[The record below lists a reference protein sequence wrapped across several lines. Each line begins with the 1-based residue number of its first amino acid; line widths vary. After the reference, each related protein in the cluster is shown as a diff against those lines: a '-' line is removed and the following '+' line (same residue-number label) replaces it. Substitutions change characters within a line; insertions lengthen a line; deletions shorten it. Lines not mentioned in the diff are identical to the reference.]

1 MEIRSV
7 DLNLLPVLDA
17 LLRHRSVSVAARE
30 LDMSQSALS
39 SALARLR
46 ALLGDELL
54 VRTGRGMLP
63 TARGSELAAP
73 VAAILAQVR
82 DQVLSTGGFVPA
94 QATRRFTL
102 CLSDVG
108 SYVLWPRIVQAV
120 RAQAPR
126 VRLRLRTLA
135 QPAIPPAL
143 ESAEVDLAVGAYPG
157 LPGSLFQRRLFDRQ
171 YVGLVRAG
179 HPLAGQRLTLRQF
192 AAASHVVVRMSSGIQ
207 ERIDEALGRQGLARE
222 DVLEMPSYLMLPP
235 LLLAGD
241 AFAVIPG
248 QLADAFCQHG
258 PFVPMV
264 LPLALPASTIRQHW
278 HRRFHEDA
286 GNVWLRDTIA
296 GLFGDAAP

>member
-1 MEIRSV
+1 MDIRTV

-82 DQVLSTGGFVPA
+82 DQVLPAGGFVPA
-94 QATRRFTL
+94 QATRQFTL

-126 VRLRLRTLA
+126 VTLRLRTLA
-135 QPAIPPAL
+135 QTAIAPAL
-143 ESAEVDLAVGAYPG
+143 ESGEVDLAVGAYPG
-157 LPGSLFQRRLFDRQ
+157 LPGALFQRRLFDRL

-192 AAASHVVVRMSSGIQ
+192 AAASQVVVRMSSGIQ
-207 ERIDEALGRQGLARE
+207 ERIDEALTLQQMPRQQT
-222 DVLEMPSYLMLPP
+222 LEMPSYLMLPP

-241 AFAVIPG
+241 YLAVMPG
-248 QLADAFCQHG
+248 QLADAFRQHG
-258 PFVPMV
+258 PFEALE
-264 LPLALPASTIRQHW
+264 LPLTLPASTIRQHW

-286 GNVWLRDTIA
+286 GNVWLRETIA
-296 GLFGDAAP
+296 GLFGDPAP